1 MKFSVLST
9 ILAVA
14 PLASV
19 EAFAPAPFGVI
30 ARSMTAQSSSATAIF
45 SDKKDEE
52 DSGGLDLDLGEMF
65 DMFDAGKSMSSL
77 ILNCCFLPHPYGFFD
92 SSSPLSPFV
101 RFISAILRF
110 YTLFSNSFYPDTVS
124 FHS

>member
-65 DMFDAGKSMSSL
+65 DMFDAADKGVD
-77 ILNCCFLPHPYGFFD
+77 FD
-92 SSSPLSPFV
+92 KAV
-101 RFISAILRF
+101 DKIKG
-110 YTLFSNSFYPDTVS
+110 DKK
-124 FHS
+124 